1 MQKIKLLDEDT
12 INKIAAGEVIERPA
26 SVVKELIE
34 NSIDASATR
43 ILIEVEDGGK
53 SLIKVTDDGCGIDRE
68 DLSLAFHKHATSKI
82 SGAEDLGNI
91 STLGFRGEA
100 LASIASVAGSVEVYT
115 KPRSALTGTYVL
127 IENGKTTQVKEIGCP
142 IGTSI
147 AVRNLFSNVPA
158 RRKYLKSAS
167 DELARIIGLV
177 QELAVINYGISF
189 ELFTGKRTIFK
200 SHKSSSWND
209 ALLKIL
215 GLGVVKGLIP
225 FEAEI
230 KDCKISGSVGDPL
243 TTRSSPD
250 WIYLYVNSRSV
261 TSKALLSAL
270 REAYRTLIP
279 LGKNPIAVISLEID
293 PALIDVNVHPAKK
306 EIRLLKEDEIAALLT
321 NAVITA
327 LQSRSEI
334 RPTPGQRPT
343 AALPEN
349 KDRIIT
355 HSGEQR
361 TLPLGQSYDRI
372 GIMLGPEKSLQPEQR
387 TDGRQTDGII
397 SSTISGISI
406 RGSNNLEAEH
416 KKQPRLNILGQILK
430 LYIVAESEEG
440 LMLIDQHAAA
450 ERIRFEMLR
459 EKYRNRNIAQELV
472 EPVTIELTSK
482 EQVQLESWL
491 DVLSDI
497 GFDISHFGGSTYNIR
512 SVPAIGSKMESP
524 QAVHDVLRDLFSSGK
539 IGPDSTNREE
549 ILKLLACRG
558 SIKSGKELTLGEM
571 KELLKNLF
579 ACENPRTCPHGR
591 PVAIVLDEEELE
603 RLFGRR

>member
-26 SVVKELIE
+26 SVVKELVE
-34 NSIDASATR
+34 NSIDAGATR
-43 ILIEVEDGGK
+43 ILIEVADGGK

-68 DLSLAFHKHATSKI
+68 DLSMAFHKHATSKI

-100 LASIASVAGSVEVYT
+100 LASIASVADSVEIYT
-115 KPRSALTGTYVL
+115 KTRSALTGTFQL
-127 IENGKTTQVKEIGCP
+127 IENGKTTHIKEIGCP

-147 AVRNLFSNVPA
+147 AVRDLFSNVPA

-167 DELARIIGLV
+167 DELARIVGLV
-177 QELAVINYGISF
+177 QEQAVINYGISF
-189 ELFTGKRTIFK
+189 ELFAGKRTLFK
-200 SHKSSSWND
+200 SHKSSSWDD

-215 GLGVVKGLIP
+215 GLDAVKGLIP

-230 KDCKISGSVGDPL
+230 KDCKITGSVGDPL
-243 TTRSSPD
+243 ITRSSPD

-279 LGKNPIAVISLEID
+279 LGKNPIAVISLEIN
-293 PALIDVNVHPAKK
+293 PTLIDVNVHPAKK

-321 NAVITA
+321 NAVIEA
-327 LQSRSEI
+327 LQSRSDI
-334 RPTPGQRPT
+334 RPIAGQNGQRPA
-343 AALPEN
+343 AALPEDKN
-349 KDRIIT
+349 RIIT
-355 HSGEQR
+355 HAGEQR

-372 GIMLGPEKSLQPEQR
+372 GIMLAPGKGLQP
-387 TDGRQTDGII
+387 GGLNSGVIG
-397 SSTISGISI
+397 SSGSNFS
-406 RGSNNLEAEH
+406 GSNNWEAEPE
-416 KKQPRLNILGQILK
+416 KETEKPRLNVLGQILN

-472 EPVTIELTSK
+472 DPVTIELTPK

-491 DVLSDI
+491 EVLSDI

-512 SVPAIGSKMESP
+512 SVPAIGSKLESP
-524 QAVHDVLRDLFSSGK
+524 QAMHDVLRDLFSSGK
-539 IGPDSTNREE
+539 VGPDSMSREE

-558 SIKSGKELTLGEM
+558 SIKSGKELTLEEM
-571 KELLKNLF
+571 KELLKKLY
-579 ACENPRTCPHGR
+579 ACENPMTCPHGR
-591 PVAIVLDEEELE
+591 PVAVVIDDEELE

>member
-26 SVVKELIE
+26 SVVKELVE
-34 NSIDASATR
+34 NSIDAGATR

-100 LASIASVAGSVEVYT
+100 LASIASVAGSVEVFT
-115 KPRSALTGTYVL
+115 KLRSALTGTYML
-127 IENGKTTQVKEIGCP
+127 IENGKTTPVKEIGCP

-147 AVRNLFSNVPA
+147 AVRDLFSNVPA
-158 RRKYLKSAS
+158 RRKYLKSAG
-167 DELARIIGLV
+167 DELARIIGLI
-177 QELAVINYGISF
+177 QELAVINYEISF

-200 SHKSSSWND
+200 SHKSSSWDD

-215 GLGVVKGLIP
+215 GLEAVKGLIP

-230 KDCKISGSVGDPL
+230 KDCKITGSVGDPL

-279 LGKNPIAVISLEID
+279 LGKNPIAVVSLEIS

-321 NAVITA
+321 NAVIKA
-327 LQSRSEI
+327 LQSRYEI
-334 RPTPGQRPT
+334 RPISGQNGQRPT
-343 AALPEN
+343 AVLPEN

-355 HSGEQR
+355 HPGEQR

-372 GIMLGPEKSLQPEQR
+372 GIALSPEKTLQPEQL
-387 TDGRQTDGII
+387 TADII
-397 SSTISGISI
+397 SSSGISDSTI
-406 RGSNNLEAEH
+406 LEAEPG
-416 KKQPRLNILGQILK
+416 KPKLNILGQIQK
-430 LYIVAESEEG
+430 LYIVAEGEEG

-459 EKYRNRNIAQELV
+459 EKYRTKNIAQELV
-472 EPVTIELTSK
+472 EPVTIELTPK
-482 EQVQLESWL
+482 EQTQLESWL
-491 DVLSDI
+491 EVLNDI
-497 GFDISHFGGSTYNIR
+497 GFDISHFGGNTYNIR
-512 SVPAIGSKMESP
+512 SVPAIGSKLESP

-558 SIKSGKELTLGEM
+558 SIKSGKKLTLEEI
-571 KELLKNLF
+571 KELLKKLY
-579 ACENPRTCPHGR
+579 ACESPRTCPHGR
-591 PVAIVLDEEELE
+591 PVAVVIDEEELE

>member
-1 MQKIKLLDEDT
+1 MPMQKIKLLDEDT

-26 SVVKELIE
+26 SVVKELVE
-34 NSIDASATR
+34 NSIDAGATR
-43 ILIEVEDGGK
+43 ILIEVVDGGK

-100 LASIASVAGSVEVYT
+100 LASIASVARSVEVYT
-115 KPRSALTGTYVL
+115 KTRSALTGTFML
-127 IENGKTTQVKEIGCP
+127 IENGKTTHVKEIGCP

-147 AVRNLFSNVPA
+147 AVRDLFSNVPA

-200 SHKSSSWND
+200 SHRSSSWND
-209 ALLKIL
+209 ALLNIL
-215 GLGVVKGLIP
+215 GLEAVKGLIP

-230 KDCKISGSVGDPL
+230 KDCKITGSVGDPL
-243 TTRSSPD
+243 ITRSSPD

-279 LGKNPIAVISLEID
+279 LGKNPIAVVSLEISS
-293 PALIDVNVHPAKK
+293 ALIDVNVHPAKK

-321 NAVITA
+321 NAVIKA
-327 LQSRSEI
+327 LQSRSEVGPI
-334 RPTPGQRPT
+334 ARQQMGPGPKVVM
-343 AALPEN
+343 PED
-349 KDRIIT
+349 KSRKIT
-355 HSGEQR
+355 HCDEQR
-361 TLPLGQSYDRI
+361 TLPLGQSQDRI
-372 GIMLGPEKSLQPEQR
+372 GIMLSPEKTLQMEPPIA
-387 TDGRQTDGII
+387 GII
-397 SSTISGISI
+397 SSSS
-406 RGSNNLEAEH
+406 NLEAEPE
-416 KKQPRLNILGQILK
+416 KPSRLNILGQVRR

-459 EKYRNRNIAQELV
+459 EKHRTKNIAQELMD
-472 EPVTIELTSK
+472 PVTIELTPK

-491 DVLSDI
+491 EVLMDI
-497 GFDISHFGGSTYNIR
+497 GFDISHFGGCTYNIR
-512 SVPAIGSKMESP
+512 SVPAIGSKLESP

-539 IGPDSTNREE
+539 VGPDSTNREE

-558 SIKSGKELTLGEM
+558 SIKSGKELTLEEM
-571 KELLKNLF
+571 KELLKKLY

-591 PVAIVLDEEELE
+591 PVAVVIDDEQLE
-603 RLFGRR
+603 RFFGRR

>member
-1 MQKIKLLDEDT
+1 MPMQKIKLLDEDT

-26 SVVKELIE
+26 SVVKELVE
-34 NSIDASATR
+34 NSIDAGATR
-43 ILIEVEDGGK
+43 ILIEVVDGGK

-100 LASIASVAGSVEVYT
+100 LASIASVARSVEVYT
-115 KPRSALTGTYVL
+115 KTRSALTGTFML

-142 IGTSI
+142 IGTII
-147 AVRNLFSNVPA
+147 AVRDLFSNVPA

-200 SHKSSSWND
+200 SHRSSSWND
-209 ALLKIL
+209 ALLNIL
-215 GLGVVKGLIP
+215 GLDAVKGLIP

-230 KDCKISGSVGDPL
+230 KDCKIKGSVGDPL
-243 TTRSSPD
+243 ITRSSPD

-261 TSKALLSAL
+261 TSRALLSAL

-279 LGKNPIAVISLEID
+279 LGKNPIAVVSLEISS
-293 PALIDVNVHPAKK
+293 ALIDVNVHPAKK

-321 NAVITA
+321 NAVIRA
-327 LQSRSEI
+327 LQSRSEVGPI
-334 RPTPGQRPT
+334 AGQQMGPGPKVVM
-343 AALPEN
+343 PED
-349 KDRIIT
+349 KSRKIT
-355 HSGEQR
+355 HPGEQR
-361 TLPLGQSYDRI
+361 TLPLGQSQDRI
-372 GIMLGPEKSLQPEQR
+372 GIMLSPEKTIQMEQPIA
-387 TDGRQTDGII
+387 GI
-397 SSTISGISI
+397 ISGIS
-406 RGSNNLEAEH
+406 NLEAEPE
-416 KKQPRLNILGQILK
+416 KPSRLNILGQVRR

-450 ERIRFEMLR
+450 ERIRFETLR
-459 EKYRNRNIAQELV
+459 EKYRTKNIAQELMD
-472 EPVTIELTSK
+472 PVTIELTPK

-491 DVLSDI
+491 EVLMDI
-497 GFDISHFGGSTYNIR
+497 GFDISHFGGCTYNIR
-512 SVPAIGSKMESP
+512 SVPAIGSKLESP

-539 IGPDSTNREE
+539 VGPDSTNREE

-558 SIKSGKELTLGEM
+558 SIKSGKELTLEEM
-571 KELLKNLF
+571 KELLKKLY

-591 PVAIVLDEEELE
+591 PVAIVLNDEELE
-603 RLFGRR
+603 KLFGRR

>member
-26 SVVKELIE
+26 SVVKELVE
-34 NSIDASATR
+34 NSIDAGATR

-53 SLIKVTDDGCGIDRE
+53 ILIKVTDDGCGIDRE

-115 KPRSALTGTYVL
+115 KPRSGLTGTYMS
-127 IENGKTTQVKEIGCP
+127 IENGKTTKAKEIGCP

-158 RRKYLKSAS
+158 RRKHLKSAS
-167 DELARIIGLV
+167 DEMAHIIGLV
-177 QELAVINYGISF
+177 QELAIINYGISF
-189 ELFTGKRTIFK
+189 ELFTGRRTIFK

-215 GLGVVKGLIP
+215 GLEVVKGLIP

-230 KDCKISGSVGDPL
+230 KDCKIVGSVGDPL
-243 TTRSSPD
+243 TIRSSPD

-279 LGKNPIAVISLEID
+279 LGKNPIAVVSLEIN

-306 EIRLLKEDEIAALLT
+306 EIRLLNENEIAALLT
-321 NAVITA
+321 NAVIKA
-327 LQSRSEI
+327 LQSRSGVRSI
-334 RPTPGQRPT
+334 IGQNGQRPT

-355 HSGEQR
+355 HPGEQR
-361 TLPLGQSYDRI
+361 TLPLGQNYDRI
-372 GIMLGPEKSLQPEQR
+372 GIMLTKTLRQEQPEEGLA
-387 TDGRQTDGII
+387 GRGII
-397 SSTISGISI
+397 GGSSIGGII
-406 RGSNNLEAEH
+406 DRKAELE
-416 KKQPRLNILGQILK
+416 KPKLNILGQIQK

-440 LMLIDQHAAA
+440 MMLIDQHAAA
-450 ERIRFEMLR
+450 ERIRFEMLK
-459 EKYRNRNIAQELV
+459 EKYRTRKIAQELV
-472 EPVTIELTSK
+472 EPVTIELTPK
-482 EQVQLESWL
+482 EQVQLESWIE
-491 DVLSDI
+491 VLSDI

-512 SVPAIGSKMESP
+512 SVPAIGSKLESP

-539 IGPDSTNREE
+539 IGPDSTSREE

-558 SIKSGKELTLGEM
+558 SIKSGKELTLEEM
-571 KELLKNLF
+571 KELLKKLF
-579 ACENPRTCPHGR
+579 ACESPRTCPHGR
-591 PVAIVLDEEELE
+591 PVAVVLDEEELE

>member
-1 MQKIKLLDEDT
+1 MPMQKIKLLDEDT

-26 SVVKELIE
+26 SVVKELVE
-34 NSIDASATR
+34 NSIDAGATR
-43 ILIEVEDGGK
+43 ILIEVVDGGK

-100 LASIASVAGSVEVYT
+100 LASIASVARSVEVYT
-115 KPRSALTGTYVL
+115 KTRSALTGTSLL
-127 IENGKTTQVKEIGCP
+127 IENGKTTQVKETGCP

-147 AVRNLFSNVPA
+147 AVRDLFSNVPA

-200 SHKSSSWND
+200 SHRSSSWND
-209 ALLKIL
+209 ALLEIL
-215 GLGVVKGLIP
+215 GLEAVKGLIP

-230 KDCKISGSVGDPL
+230 KDCKITGSVGDPL
-243 TTRSSPD
+243 ITRSSPD

-279 LGKNPIAVISLEID
+279 LGKNPIAVVSLEISS
-293 PALIDVNVHPAKK
+293 ALIDVNVHPAKK

-321 NAVITA
+321 NAVIKA
-327 LQSRSEI
+327 LQSRSEVGPI
-334 RPTPGQRPT
+334 AGQQMGPGPK
-343 AALPEN
+343 AVMPEDKN
-349 KDRIIT
+349 RKIT
-355 HSGEQR
+355 HCGEQR
-361 TLPLGQSYDRI
+361 TLPLGQSQDRI
-372 GIMLGPEKSLQPEQR
+372 GIMLSPEKTLQMEPPMA
-387 TDGRQTDGII
+387 GII
-397 SSTISGISI
+397 SGSSG
-406 RGSNNLEAEH
+406 LEAEPE
-416 KKQPRLNILGQILK
+416 KPSRLNILGQIRR

-450 ERIRFEMLR
+450 ERIRFETLR
-459 EKYRNRNIAQELV
+459 EKYKTRNIAQELV
-472 EPVTIELTSK
+472 DPVTIELTPK

-491 DVLSDI
+491 EVLMDI

-512 SVPAIGSKMESP
+512 SVPAIGSKLESP

-539 IGPDSTNREE
+539 VGPDSTNREE

-558 SIKSGKELTLGEM
+558 SIKSGKELTLEEM
-571 KELLKNLF
+571 KELLKRLY
-579 ACENPRTCPHGR
+579 ACESPRTCPHGR
-591 PVAIVLDEEELE
+591 PVAVVMDDEQLE
-603 RLFGRR
+603 RFFGRR

>member
-26 SVVKELIE
+26 SVVKELVE
-34 NSIDASATR
+34 NSIDAGATR

-53 SLIKVTDDGCGIDRE
+53 SLVKVTDDGCGIDRE
-68 DLSLAFHKHATSKI
+68 DLSLAFQKHATSKI

-100 LASIASVAGSVEVYT
+100 LASIASVARSVEVYT
-115 KPRSALTGTYVL
+115 KTRSALTGTSLL

-200 SHKSSSWND
+200 SHKSSGWDD

-215 GLGVVKGLIP
+215 GLEVVKGLIP

-230 KDCKISGSVGDPL
+230 KDCKITGSVGDPL

-250 WIYLYVNSRSV
+250 WIYLYVNNRSV

-279 LGKNPIAVISLEID
+279 LGKNPIAVISLEIS
-293 PALIDVNVHPAKK
+293 PTLIDVNVHPAKK
-306 EIRLLKEDEIAALLT
+306 EIRFLREDEIAALLT
-321 NAVITA
+321 NAVIKA

-334 RPTPGQRPT
+334 RPISGQNGQRPT

-355 HSGEQR
+355 HPGEQK
-361 TLPLGQSYDRI
+361 TLPLGQSSDRV
-372 GIMLGPEKSLQPEQR
+372 GVMLALEKTLQPEQPIE
-387 TDGRQTDGII
+387 GAVSG
-397 SSTISGISI
+397 TIGSASGQ
-406 RGSNNLEAEH
+406 EAKPE
-416 KKQPRLNILGQILK
+416 KEPEKLPRLNILGQIQK

-450 ERIRFEMLR
+450 ERIRFEMLS
-459 EKYRNRNIAQELV
+459 EKYRTKNIAQELV
-472 EPVTIELTSK
+472 EPVTVELTPK

-512 SVPAIGSKMESP
+512 SVPAIGAKLESP
-524 QAVHDVLRDLFSSGK
+524 QAVHDILRDLFSSGK

-558 SIKSGKELTLGEM
+558 SIKSGKELTLEEM
-571 KELLKNLF
+571 KELLKKLF
-579 ACENPRTCPHGR
+579 ACESPRTCPHGR
-591 PVAIVLDEEELE
+591 PVAVVLDEEELE

>member
-1 MQKIKLLDEDT
+1 MQKIRLLDEDT

-26 SVVKELIE
+26 SVVKELVE
-34 NSIDASATR
+34 NSIDAGATR

-53 SLIKVTDDGCGIDRE
+53 SLVKVTDDGCGIDQE
-68 DLSLAFHKHATSKI
+68 DLSLAFQKHATSKI

-100 LASIASVAGSVEVYT
+100 LASIASVAGSVEVHT
-115 KPRSALTGTYVL
+115 KPRSALTGTFML

-158 RRKYLKSAS
+158 RRKYLKSPS

-177 QELAVINYGISF
+177 QELAVINHEISF

-200 SHKSSSWND
+200 SHKSSSWDD

-215 GLGVVKGLIP
+215 GLEAVKGLIP

-230 KDCKISGSVGDPL
+230 KDCRITGAVGDPL

-250 WIYLYVNSRSV
+250 WIYLYVNRRSV

-279 LGKNPIAVISLEID
+279 LGKNPIAVVSIEIS

-306 EIRLLKEDEIAALLT
+306 EIRFLKEDEIAALLT
-321 NAVITA
+321 NAVIKA
-327 LQSRSEI
+327 LQSRSEMRSI
-334 RPTPGQRPT
+334 SGQNGQRPT
-343 AALPEN
+343 AVLPEDKN
-349 KDRIIT
+349 RIIT

-372 GIMLGPEKSLQPEQR
+372 GIMLSPENTLQPEQPMA
-387 TDGRQTDGII
+387 GII
-397 SSTISGISI
+397 SSGSISS
-406 RGSNNLEAEH
+406 SSNLEAETE
-416 KKQPRLNILGQILK
+416 KPRLNILGQVRK
-430 LYIVAESEEG
+430 LFIVAESEEG

-459 EKYRNRNIAQELV
+459 EKYRTRNIAQELV
-472 EPVTIELTSK
+472 EPVTIELTPK

-491 DVLSDI
+491 EVLSDI

-512 SVPAIGSKMESP
+512 SVPAIGSKLESP

-558 SIKSGKELTLGEM
+558 SIKSGKELTLEEM
-571 KELLKNLF
+571 KELLKKLY

-591 PVAIVLDEEELE
+591 PVAVVIDNEGLE